1 MGSLP
6 DPATLAQSRPLAF
19 GVPWESSKGQFR
31 SNLRAFFTGP
41 KSPKVGASSGGPDLT
56 VYWIQGKVSGRAL
69 IASSLWHVAAVL
81 VMLLPIWSF
90 LPNPKPTLAPVRI
103 ELTWYGTPPD
113 LPALSLPGLAAKPK
127 PPVDSPKPT
136 QRGAD
141 AYHPRQTILSM
152 PAKVTHP
159 RQTLIQPNAQPA
171 PPKIVPQL
179 PNVAEWAASTSL
191 PKLRAPLAPTASAP
205 RLKHREVNDVAAPEV
220 AKLEKN
226 LGPLNIASASA
237 TVSQPQM
244 PIAPMSA
251 PIATQKTAT
260 QEISAP
266 EVSAANSPGDASL
279 HRLIALSPNPAPPSP
294 EVNVPDGN
302 LSARLSISPD
312 GKQPGTPGGA
322 ERGDANGGGA
332 ASNGSGANGSAPA
345 GNGGGGNTKSLP
357 NGVSISGGANTHST
371 GGGAAP
377 AGSHAGGGLI
387 LNRPSIGVHA
397 ESPTASHRTT
407 PQVPR
412 NIDRSLPPEK
422 ILSDKQVYT
431 LYINMPNMTSI
442 SGSWV
447 LNFAQLGDD
456 ASPPY
461 KKKTDLSGP
470 VLRSKVDPKYPQSFV
485 EAHVDGEVV
494 LYAIIRKDGS
504 VDSIQLVRSLDPQ
517 LDANSMDALARWQFT
532 PATREGLPVELEAV
546 VHIPFHFRVNPDY

>member
-69 IASSLWHVAAVL
+69 VASSLWHVAAVL

-113 LPALSLPGLAAKPK
+113 LPALSLPGPAAKPK
-127 PPVDSPKPT
+127 PPVDSPKPF

-191 PKLRAPLAPTASAP
+191 PKLRAPLSPTASAP
-205 RLKHREVNDVAAPEV
+205 LLKHREVNTVAAPEV

-237 TVSQPQM
+237 AVSQPQM
-244 PIAPMSA
+244 PVAPMST
-251 PIATQKTAT
+251 PIATQKAAR

-279 HRLIALSPNPAPPSP
+279 HRLIALSVNPAPPAP
-294 EVNVPDGN
+294 EVSVPDGN

-312 GKQPGTPGGA
+312 GKQPGIPGGA
-322 ERGDANGGGA
+322 ERGDVNGGGA
-332 ASNGSGANGSAPA
+332 ASNGSGASGSALA

-357 NGVSISGGANTHST
+357 NGVSISGGANTHSA

-377 AGSHAGGGLI
+377 AGSRAGGGLI

-397 ESPTASHRTT
+397 EPPTASHRTT

-412 NIDRSLPPEK
+412 NIDRNLPLEK

-447 LNFAQLGDD
+447 LNFAQLDD
-456 ASPPY
+456 DGSPPY
-461 KKKTDLSGP
+461 RRKTNLSGP
-470 VLRSKVDPKYPQSFV
+470 VLKSKVDPKYPQSFV

>member
-6 DPATLAQSRPLAF
+6 NPATLAQPRPLAF
-19 GVPWESSKGQFR
+19 GVPWESPKGQFR

-56 VYWIQGKVSGRAL
+56 IYWIQGKVSGRAL
-69 IASSLWHVAAVL
+69 VASSIWHVTAVL

-113 LPALSLPGLAAKPK
+113 LPALSLPGPAAKPQ
-127 PPVDSPKPT
+127 PTVDSPKPI

-159 RQTLIQPNAQPA
+159 RQTLIQPNAPPA
-171 PPKIVPQL
+171 PPKIMPQL
-179 PNVAEWAASTSL
+179 QNVAEWAASTSL

-205 RLKHREVNDVAAPEV
+205 RLLHREVNDIAAPEV

-226 LGPLNIASASA
+226 LGPLNIAAASA

-251 PIATQKTAT
+251 PLATQKAPRE
-260 QEISAP
+260 EISAP
-266 EVSAANSPGDASL
+266 EVNAASSGDASL
-279 HRLIALSPNPAPPSP
+279 HRLVALSANPAPPAP
-294 EVNVPDGN
+294 EVSVPDGN
-302 LSARLSISPD
+302 LSALLSISPD
-312 GKQPGTPGGA
+312 GKQPGLPGGV
-322 ERGDANGGGA
+322 ERGDAAGGGA
-332 ASNGSGANGSAPA
+332 SVEGSGANGNAPV

-357 NGVSISGGANTHST
+357 NGVSISGGTNSHSS
-371 GGGAAP
+371 GGGIARP
-377 AGSHAGGGLI
+377 GSRTGGGLI
-387 LNRPSIGVHA
+387 LNRPSVGVHA
-397 ESPTASHRTT
+397 EPPTASHRTT
-407 PQVPR
+407 PRVPG
-412 NIDRSLPPEK
+412 NIDPSLPPEK
-422 ILSDKQVYT
+422 ILSDKQLYT
-431 LYINMPNMTSI
+431 LYINMPNMTSV
-442 SGSWV
+442 SGSWI
-447 LNFAQLGDD
+447 LNFAQLDD

-461 KKKTDLSGP
+461 KRRTDLSGP
-470 VLRSKVDPKYPQSFV
+470 VLKSKVDPKYPQSFV

-517 LDANSMDALARWQFT
+517 LDTNSMDALARWQFT

-546 VHIPFHFRVNPDY
+546 IHIPFHFRPSPNY

>member
-19 GVPWESSKGQFR
+19 GVPWESTKGQFR
-31 SNLRAFFTGP
+31 SNLRAFLTGP

-103 ELTWYGTPPD
+103 ELTWYGTSPD
-113 LPALSLPGLAAKPK
+113 LPALSLPGPAAKPK
-127 PPVDSPKPT
+127 PPVDSPKPI
-136 QRGAD
+136 QRGAN
-141 AYHPRQTILSM
+141 AYHPRQTILST

-159 RQTLIQPNAQPA
+159 RQTLIQPNAQPT

-205 RLKHREVNDVAAPEV
+205 LLKHRDVNDVAAPEV

-237 TVSQPQM
+237 TVTQPQM

-251 PIATQKTAT
+251 PIATQKAAT

-266 EVSAANSPGDASL
+266 EVSVANSPGDASL
-279 HRLIALSPNPAPPSP
+279 HRLIALSANPAPPAP
-294 EVNVPDGN
+294 EITVPDGN

-312 GKQPGTPGGA
+312 GKQPGIPGGA
-322 ERGDANGGGA
+322 ERGDANGGSP
-332 ASNGSGANGSAPA
+332 ASSGSGANGSAPA

-357 NGVSISGGANTHST
+357 DGVSISGGANTHSA
-371 GGGAAP
+371 GGGTAP
-377 AGSHAGGGLI
+377 AGSRTGGGLI

-397 ESPTASHRTT
+397 EPPTASHRTT

-422 ILSDKQVYT
+422 VLSDKQVYT

-447 LNFAQLGDD
+447 LNFAQLDD
-456 ASPPY
+456 DGSPPY
-461 KKKTDLSGP
+461 RRKADLSGP
-470 VLRSKVDPKYPQSFV
+470 VLKSKVDPKYPQSFV

>member
-81 VMLLPIWSF
+81 VMLLPIWGF

-113 LPALSLPGLAAKPK
+113 LPALSLPGPAAKPK
-127 PPVDSPKPT
+127 PPVDSPKPI

-205 RLKHREVNDVAAPEV
+205 RLKHREVNDVEAPEV

-237 TVSQPQM
+237 AVPQPQM

-279 HRLIALSPNPAPPSP
+279 HRLIALSANPGPPAP
-294 EVNVPDGN
+294 EINVPDGN
-302 LSARLSISPD
+302 LSARLSISPE
-312 GKQPGTPGGA
+312 GKQPGIPGGA
-322 ERGDANGGGA
+322 ERGDANGGGV

-357 NGVSISGGANTHST
+357 NGVSISGGANTHSA
-371 GGGAAP
+371 GGGASP
-377 AGSHAGGGLI
+377 AGSRAGGLI

-397 ESPTASHRTT
+397 EPPTASHRTT

-412 NIDRSLPPEK
+412 NIDRNLPPEK

-447 LNFAQLGDD
+447 LNFAQLDD
-456 ASPPY
+456 DGSPPY
-461 KKKTDLSGP
+461 RRRTDLSGP
-470 VLRSKVDPKYPQSFV
+470 VLKSKVDPKYPQSFV

>member
-113 LPALSLPGLAAKPK
+113 LPALSLPGPAAKPK
-127 PPVDSPKPT
+127 PPVDSLKPI

-205 RLKHREVNDVAAPEV
+205 RLQHRELNDVTAPEV
-220 AKLEKN
+220 AKLERN

-237 TVSQPQM
+237 TVPQPQM

-251 PIATQKTAT
+251 PIATQKAAR

-279 HRLIALSPNPAPPSP
+279 HRLIALSADPAPPAP
-294 EVNVPDGN
+294 EVTVPDGN
-302 LSARLSISPD
+302 LSARLSISPE
-312 GKQPGTPGGA
+312 GKQPGIPGGA
-322 ERGDANGGGA
+322 ERGDAGGGGA
-332 ASNGSGANGSAPA
+332 VSNGSGANGNAPA
-345 GNGGGGNTKSLP
+345 GYGGGGNTTSLP
-357 NGVSISGGANTHST
+357 NGVSISGGTNSHST
-371 GGGAAP
+371 GGGVAP
-377 AGSHAGGGLI
+377 PGSRTGGGLI

-397 ESPTASHRTT
+397 EAPTASHRTT
-407 PQVPR
+407 PRVPG

-431 LYINMPNMTSI
+431 LNINMPNMTSI

-447 LNFAQLGDD
+447 LNFAQLDD
-456 ASPPY
+456 DGSPPY
-461 KKKTDLSGP
+461 RRKTDLSGP
-470 VLRSKVDPKYPQSFV
+470 VLKSKVDPKYPQSFV

-517 LDANSMDALARWQFT
+517 LDANSMEALARWQFT
-532 PATREGLPVELEAV
+532 PATREGLPVDLEAV
-546 VHIPFHFRVNPDY
+546 VHIPFHFRLNPDY